1 MIKIIENNE
10 NQNNDEKQNIKM
22 TVVNDKLV
30 YLFIML
36 TEQL

>member
-1 MIKIIENNE
+1 MKN
-10 NQNNDEKQNIKM
+10 KTFKA

-36 TEQL
+36 TEQLWKLNTKEG

>member
-10 NQNNDEKQNIKM
+10 NQNNDEKQNIKI

-36 TEQL
+36 TVQL